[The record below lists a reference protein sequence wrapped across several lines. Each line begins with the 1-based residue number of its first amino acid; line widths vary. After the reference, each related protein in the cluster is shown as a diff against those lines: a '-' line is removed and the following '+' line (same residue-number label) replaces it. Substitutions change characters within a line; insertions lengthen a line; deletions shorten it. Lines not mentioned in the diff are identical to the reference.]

1 MRQNRFLLAVILIL
15 GSFAFFKWFLPLIGQ
30 PPLPMTLIR
39 MFMFFAVSG
48 ILLYLTSTEESTKS
62 LVAPIKELF
71 GNPAKKTIRLV
82 VIGVLTAGTW
92 VYAYGELKPS
102 FEPPVELRSIHPAP
116 PSSIQVFNGKSF
128 DMATLDNPLRAD
140 QANYAKNVK
149 EGGEVYYKNCFFCHG
164 DKLDGKGH
172 FYAGFDPLP
181 ANFQDVGTI
190 AQLQESFLFW
200 RIATGGPGLPK
211 EATPWKSG
219 MPVWEHYISEE
230 ETWKVILFMYDY
242 TGHKPRPRAGAAE
255 AKH

>member
-30 PPLPMTLIR
+30 PPLPMTLIK
-39 MFMFFAVSG
+39 MFMFFAISG
-48 ILLYLTSTEESTKS
+48 ILLYLTATEESTKS
-62 LVAPIKELF
+62 LVAPIKEVF
-71 GNPAKKTIRLV
+71 GNPAKKTLRLA
-82 VIGVLTAGTW
+82 IIAVLTVGTW

-116 PSSIQVFNGKSF
+116 PSSLGVYSKNF
-128 DMATLDNPLRAD
+128 DMMTLDNPLRAD
-140 QANYAKNVK
+140 KENYAQYVK

-172 FYAGFDPLP
+172 FYNGFDPLP

-211 EATPWKSG
+211 EATPWKSA
-219 MPVWEHYISEE
+219 MPIWEHYISED